1 MAVFLFCA
9 EDVKQKTGQ
18 GTKAVSF
25 QLPFCQLALFLHVS
39 RRQEEEET
47 SGLLL
52 TQKGLAKHCNAGKD
66 PLLVSAPAPPNSG
79 RTGKEQEPRQ
89 EESWPEAKTT
99 LPVLLGGCR
108 HLTTSLQQGAQRR
121 RRSDWCQLKMVS
133 AGTLSSLTT
142 FPSSW
147 ELSDGPSSAWLSIAW
162 S

>member
-25 QLPFCQLALFLHVS
+25 QLPFCQLTLFLHVS

-99 LPVLLGGCR
+99 LPVLLGG
-108 HLTTSLQQGAQRR
+108 LQASDDFFTAGGAAAPSFGLMSIKDGQRWNFKF
-121 RRSDWCQLKMVS
+121 SDHV
-133 AGTLSSLTT
+133 
-142 FPSSW
+142 P
-147 ELSDGPSSAWLSIAW
+147 
-162 S
+162 